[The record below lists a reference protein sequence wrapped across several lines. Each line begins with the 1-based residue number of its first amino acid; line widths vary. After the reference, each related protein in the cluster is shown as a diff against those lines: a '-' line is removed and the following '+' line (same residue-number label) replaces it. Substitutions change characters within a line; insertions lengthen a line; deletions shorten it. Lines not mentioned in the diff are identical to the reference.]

1 VPDTPPNALPAAAS
15 LFEIVAGRERRII
28 LERPEPH
35 NSRQT
40 QAAAALDVPLARAA
54 VHGFGMQFGPSH

>member
-1 VPDTPPNALPAAAS
+1 MPDTPPNALPATAS

-40 QAAAALDVPLARAA
+40 QAAASLAPAA
-54 VHGFGMQFGPSH
+54 VHAESGD

>member
-1 VPDTPPNALPAAAS
+1 MPDTPPNALPAAAS

-40 QAAAALDVPLARAA
+40 QAAASLAPAA
-54 VHGFGMQFGPSH
+54 VHAESGD